1 MRGVVEMRFR
11 VGDKVKI
18 VNNLTTVDAGKCGV
32 VYDMY
37 EYVGMIATVDDVGAY
52 FYVLSVDDNKWRWNE
67 NTVEVIEEELK
78 CAL

>member
-1 MRGVVEMRFR
+1 MRFK

-18 VNNLTTVDAGKCGV
+18 VKDLANVDAGKCGL
-32 VYDMY
+32 VYDMH